1 VDEGKNTMRN
11 VLAIGATAI
20 VLSLGAGAAYANGPA
35 SSPYEIIV
43 QQPATSSLF
52 TAPMSEGRS
61 AVIDR
66 DQGAPLGYAAPGA
79 TPEDMNYYSRGR

>member
-1 VDEGKNTMRN
+1 MRN
-11 VLAIGATAI
+11 VLAAGATAI

-52 TAPMSEGRS
+52 ATPLTEGRS

-66 DQGAPLGYAAPGA
+66 DGAPLGYEPSTAP
-79 TPEDMNYYSRGR
+79 ENLNYYSRGR